1 MYACMIQQ
9 QLHIAGQLREQCDVG
24 SGQDLGE
31 AFSLGVGLRLLLGL
45 HVPHLGFLGPLREA
59 MGLGQW
65 RGWARLLLFEC
76 ILSPVAIAVVVV
88 VVDAYMIVQNLET
101 IIVSMMVVAVELC
114 Y

>member
-1 MYACMIQQ
+1 M
-9 QLHIAGQLREQCDVG
+9 G

-76 ILSPVAIAVVVV
+76 ILLPVAVVVVVV

-101 IIVSMMVVAVELC
+101 IIVSMMVLVVELC